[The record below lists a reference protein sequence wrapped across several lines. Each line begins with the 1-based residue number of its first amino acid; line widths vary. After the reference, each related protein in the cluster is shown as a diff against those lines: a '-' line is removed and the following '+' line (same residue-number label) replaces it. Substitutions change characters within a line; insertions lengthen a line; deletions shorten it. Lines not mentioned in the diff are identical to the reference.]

1 MLYALAHMLMHVCF
15 QRHDFGIFLHL
26 VVRTVESLSRMD
38 EAPHWLALALVS
50 TWPWIYPFLERIY
63 LPQSLWMLYQ
73 SPWQKFSLWCVNEGG
88 CIGKGS
94 DNWAAGSSGLSH
106 AVGQVWVWLSIRLWH
121 KIWIWDHLIVHRIRD
136 SVKAVDTPITGMP
149 RVFSSMS
156 HPQVDMLRFRYICFW
171 PCNRS
176 SFTLTSANI
185 LTPLGT
191 SCRIFTIPPV
201 TRLASSKQTW
211 I

>member
-1 MLYALAHMLMHVCF
+1 MLYALAHMLRHVCF

-26 VVRTVESLSRMD
+26 VVRTVESLSRMG

-63 LPQSLWMLYQ
+63 FPQSLWMLYQ

-136 SVKAVDTPITGMP
+136 SVKAVDTPITRMP
-149 RVFSSMS
+149 SVCALHVSSPGWYVKIPL
-156 HPQVDMLRFRYICFW
+156 HLFLTLQQIFFHFDICEYFD
-171 PCNRS
+171 S
-176 SFTLTSANI
+176 
-185 LTPLGT
+185 LGH
-191 SCRIFTIPPV
+191 
-201 TRLASSKQTW
+201 LM
-211 I
+211 